1 MTKINRNISVG
12 INVETPAELPKL
24 GEQLAKFLR
33 KVDVEHGPFDV
44 TIGLQV
50 GGFENVPRPGDN
62 VVNNYYGEGGV
73 ICDEDDG
80 GGTV

>member
-50 GGFENVPRPGDN
+50 GGFENAPRPADT
-62 VVNNYYGEGGV
+62 VVNNYYG
-73 ICDEDDG
+73 D
-80 GGTV
+80 GTVIDEEDSV

>member
-1 MTKINRNISVG
+1 MTRINRNISVG
-12 INVETPAELPKL
+12 INVGTAAELPKL

-50 GGFENVPRPGDN
+50 GGFENAPRSGDT
-62 VVNNYYGEGGV
+62 VVNNYYGEGDV
-73 ICDEDDG
+73 ICDDDG
-80 GGTV
+80 GGAV